1 MDYKKIY
8 DQLIESRKSLIR
20 HKGDGIYYE
29 MHHII
34 PRSLGGSNKKE
45 NLVLLTAK
53 EHYIA
58 HYLLYVI
65 YKSTIYN
72 RKMTNAFWRM
82 NCIKNTNR
90 THKISSR
97 IYNLIRQEQQLIIS
111 DRFKNS
117 IPWNKGLTKEISNSL
132 KSVSI
137 SNSRP
142 KTKKEKEAFKQA
154 WEFRSRIQSPEHI
167 LKGSIARTGLKR
179 TKQTKIKMSISAN
192 NTDIKYRKLINNP
205 SWDGFVYVYDTN
217 NVLYKKFL
225 CKAHTTKELKCKTS
239 NLVADIPYI
248 KKYGIYKGFTFIL
261 SKTIK
266 N

>member
-8 DQLIESRKSLIR
+8 DQLIVSRKSLVR
-20 HKGDGIYYE
+20 HKNDGIYYE
-29 MHHII
+29 RHHII
-34 PRSLGGSNKKE
+34 PKSMGGLNKKE

-58 HYLLYVI
+58 HYLLYMV
-65 YKSTIYN
+65 YKNTIHN
-72 RKMTNAFWRM
+72 KQMTNAFWRM

-90 THKISSR
+90 THRISSR
-97 IYNLIRQEQQLIIS
+97 SYNFIRQEQQSIVS
-111 DRFKNS
+111 NRFKNS

-132 KSVSI
+132 KLVSI

-154 WEFRSRIQSPEHI
+154 WELRPKTQSPDHI
-167 LKGSIARTGLKR
+167 LKSSLSRTGLKR
-179 TKQTKIKMSISAN
+179 TNQTKIKMSISAN
-192 NTDIKYRKLINNP
+192 NMDIKYRKLINNP
-205 SWDGFVYVYDTN
+205 SWDGFVYVYDAN

-248 KKYGIYKGFTFIL
+248 KKYGIYKGFMFIL